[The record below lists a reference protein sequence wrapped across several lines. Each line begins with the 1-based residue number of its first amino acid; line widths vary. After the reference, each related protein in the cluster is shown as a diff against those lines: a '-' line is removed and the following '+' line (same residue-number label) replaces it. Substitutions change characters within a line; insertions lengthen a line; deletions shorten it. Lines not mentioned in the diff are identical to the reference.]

1 MTRSSWPCEAIVYRD
16 APLGG
21 GGATTCDCRGFTP
34 DQAAAETCGLWGCGK
49 NGTTPITVE
58 HPDWGTWKVILVCD
72 YHSTMV
78 RDAE

>member
-1 MTRSSWPCEAIVYRD
+1 
-16 APLGG
+16 
-21 GGATTCDCRGFTP
+21 
-34 DQAAAETCGLWGCGK
+34 LWGCGK